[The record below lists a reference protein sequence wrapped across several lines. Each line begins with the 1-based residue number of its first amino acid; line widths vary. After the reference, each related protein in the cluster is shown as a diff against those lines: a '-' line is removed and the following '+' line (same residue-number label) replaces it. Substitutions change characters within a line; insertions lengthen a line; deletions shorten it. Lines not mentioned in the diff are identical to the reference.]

1 MTGRRRLLVSLFVLA
16 CGGEGPVVAQA
27 LFSSTDDVD
36 RVRSSVTFDTL
47 WAFGGPADTVLASP
61 IMPRADGAQ
70 GVVFFDVLNQAAY
83 RIGSDGELLWSW
95 GTKGEGPGEL
105 ANVQA
110 LDVAPDGSVV
120 LVDSGNLRVVRLS
133 ADGHLLGEARALGE
147 GMVHSVAALS
157 GGRLAVHS
165 MRPLL
170 AMWDGDDEDVAVVP
184 AKLGEPHV
192 LQHQGRT
199 ARWGNDGW
207 VFGFLVGNGWMKF
220 RGTELLGVFPYVEH
234 VDFPEVRE
242 VSGPLGGRS
251 SHMMRRPVRAGVSLS
266 VVADTLFVLFSG
278 KTPGRGR
285 LLDKFDVQ
293 SGEYLETEVLP
304 HFANEAVVDGNRVFT
319 IEAWDVFPRIV
330 ALARRAPPAP

>member
-1 MTGRRRLLVSLFVLA
+1 MKTRIRDTVLVSLLLVLA
-16 CGGEGPVVAQA
+16 CGGGERPVV
-27 LFSSTDDVD
+27 
-36 RVRSSVTFDTL
+36 
-47 WAFGGPADTVLASP
+47 
-61 IMPRADGAQ
+61 AQ

-120 LVDSGNLRVVRLS
+120 LVDSGN
-133 ADGHLLGEARALGE
+133 
-147 GMVHSVAALS
+147 
-157 GGRLAVHS
+157 
-165 MRPLL
+165 
-170 AMWDGDDEDVAVVP
+170 
-184 AKLGEPHV
+184 
-192 LQHQGRT
+192 
-199 ARWGNDGW
+199 
-207 VFGFLVGNGWMKF
+207 NGWMKF
-220 RGTELLGVFPYVEH
+220 RGAELRGVFPYVEH

-242 VSGPLGGRS
+242 VRSGPLGGRS

-304 HFANEAVVDGNRVFT
+304 HFANEAVVDGDRVFT

-330 ALARRAPPAP
+330 ALARRAPSAP